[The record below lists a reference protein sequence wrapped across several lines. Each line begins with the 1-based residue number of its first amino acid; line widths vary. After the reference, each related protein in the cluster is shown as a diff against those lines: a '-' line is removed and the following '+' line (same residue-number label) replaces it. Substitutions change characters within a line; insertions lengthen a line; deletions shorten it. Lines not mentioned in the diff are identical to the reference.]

1 MGYGYS
7 MKLFKTNAAADP
19 SLLGVRLGRECIE
32 RDISV
37 QAVAEALNV
46 SRQTIYNWFRGDYSP
61 HPKTDRAIHDF
72 LVGLPE

>member
-7 MKLFKTNAAADP
+7 VRLFKDNAAANP
-19 SLLGVRLGRECIE
+19 ALLGVQLGRMCIE

-37 QAVAEALNV
+37 QAVAAALGV

-61 HPKTDRAIHDF
+61 HPKTDQAIHDF
-72 LVGLPE
+72 ITNWS